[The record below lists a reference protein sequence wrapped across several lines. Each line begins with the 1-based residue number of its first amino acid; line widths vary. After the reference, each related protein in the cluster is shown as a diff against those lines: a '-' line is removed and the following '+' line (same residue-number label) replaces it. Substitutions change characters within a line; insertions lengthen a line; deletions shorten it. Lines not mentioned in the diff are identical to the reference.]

1 MRILFI
7 GDIVGKIGRRIVK
20 ERVPYYV
27 EKYGVNFVIANGE
40 NATHG
45 KGLNYNHYVE
55 LINDGI
61 DVITLG
67 NHYKSRHEIYNYID
81 NVDHLVR
88 PLNVIDSELKG
99 AGSEVFNVDGVNVRV
114 TNIIGS
120 TFINDVIVNNPYLS
134 LLEVIE
140 SEEEVKADIHIV
152 DFHGEATGEKI
163 GFAYAFD
170 GRVSAVLGTHTHVQT
185 RDARILPEGTG
196 FICDVG
202 MCGYADGI
210 LGCETSSVNLRTI
223 FGQNT
228 HFVYPEQGRGVFSA
242 VVLDVDDKTGK
253 CTDIFPIL
261 YEDEK

>member
-1 MRILFI
+1 MKILFI

-27 EKYGVNFVIANGE
+27 EKYGVDFVIANGE

-67 NHYKSRHEIYNYID
+67 NHYRSKKEIYSYID
-81 NVDHLVR
+81 HVDHLIR
-88 PLNVIDSELKG
+88 PLNVIDSELG
-99 AGSEVFNVDGVNVRV
+99 GVGSEVFSVDGINIRV
-114 TNIIGS
+114 TSIIGS
-120 TFINDVIVNNPYLS
+120 SFINDVTVNNPYLS
-134 LLEVIE
+134 LKEVID
-140 SEEEVKADIHIV
+140 SEEEKADIHIV

-163 GFAYAFD
+163 GFGFAFD
-170 GRVSAVLGTHTHVQT
+170 GQVSAVLGTHTHVQT
-185 RDARILPEGTG
+185 RDAHILPEGTG

-210 LGCETSSVNLRTI
+210 LGCETSSVNLKTI

-228 HFVYPEQGRGVFSA
+228 HFVYPDEGRGLFSA
-242 VVLDVDDKTGK
+242 VVLDIDNKTGK

-261 YEDEK
+261 YTE